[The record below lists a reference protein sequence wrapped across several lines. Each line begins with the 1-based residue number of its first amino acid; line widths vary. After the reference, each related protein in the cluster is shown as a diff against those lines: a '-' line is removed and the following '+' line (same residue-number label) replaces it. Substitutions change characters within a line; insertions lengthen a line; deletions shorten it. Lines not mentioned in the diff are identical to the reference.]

1 MDYKKLNKD
10 LSYGFKSENDIHHIL
25 EEEFGILFKSKFNPE
40 MGQYYEFDKYNEE
53 YFIEIKTRRIKHNQ
67 YESLFFG
74 KNKLIK
80 GDELLKKRPQLR
92 IFYLWRCTDGIFG
105 WEHRSSEYEICKR
118 GRCDRGKDEFDDC
131 VDIKQKNIK
140 PLKNLL
146 DNINGGEGQDNL
158 SR

>member
-25 EEEFGILFKSKFNPE
+25 EEEFGTLFKSKFNPE

-118 GRCDRGKDEFDDC
+118 GRCYRGKDEFDDC

-146 DNINGGEGQDNL
+146 DNINGSNE
-158 SR
+158 